1 VSQELYLKKYDNG
14 LVLAAEHMPWL
25 ESAAMSFHIA
35 NGYVHDPFEAQ
46 GLCNL
51 TCEMV
56 QRGCGELTSR
66 EFVEA
71 LENLGVDS
79 SASLSSAHTT
89 YTAAVLAENLYPAMK
104 IYADLVRRPQLPEEQ
119 LEDGRQVC
127 LHEIRAVDDDFAQK
141 TMQQLRLQHYGD
153 PFGRSASGLM
163 QPVERLTIEDV
174 QQFFQRYYGATNS
187 ILAVAGKFRWQEL
200 EAQVGKLFG
209 DWAPHKLG
217 APREVAP
224 ARGYTHLQHDSNQT
238 HIALACP
245 SVPYG
250 DPNFFFARGAIGV
263 LSDGVSSRLFTE
275 VREKRG
281 LVYTV
286 NAYCHSFLDRGSV
299 LGYAGTTTER
309 AQETLDVMLEQMN
322 LLREGIRD
330 DELLRVK
337 ARIKSG
343 LIMQQESSG
352 ARSSA
357 IAGDWYFW
365 GRIRTIEELK
375 QIIDGLTVESINE
388 YIQKHPLQN
397 FTIVTFGAKRLEVN
411 GGVS

>member
-1 VSQELYLKKYDNG
+1 VSQELYLKKFDNG
-14 LVLAAEHMPWL
+14 LVLVAEHMPWL
-25 ESAAMSFHIA
+25 ESTATSFHIA
-35 NGYVHDPFEAQ
+35 NGYVHDPADAQ

-56 QRGCGELTSR
+56 QRGCGDYTSR
-66 EFVEA
+66 QFVEA
-71 LENLGVDS
+71 LENLGVDH

-104 IYADLVRRPQLPEEQ
+104 IYADLVRRPHLPEEQ
-119 LEDGRQVC
+119 LEDARQVC

-141 TMQQLRLQHYGD
+141 TMQQLRLKHYGE
-153 PFGRSASGLM
+153 PFGRSASGLLE
-163 QPVERLTIEDV
+163 PVERLTIEDV
-174 QQFFQRYYGATNS
+174 QQFFQRCYGAQKS
-187 ILAVAGKFRWQEL
+187 ILAVAGKFRWEDL
-200 EAQVGKLFG
+200 ERQVGELFG
-209 DWAPHKLG
+209 DWASHKIEQ
-217 APREVAP
+217 PREIAP

-250 DPNFFFARGAIGV
+250 DPNFFLARGAIGV

-281 LVYTV
+281 LVYSV
-286 NAYCHSFLDRGSV
+286 NAFCHSFLDRGSV
-299 LGYAGTTTER
+299 LSYAGTTTER
-309 AQETLDVMLEQMN
+309 AQETLDVVLQQMTE
-322 LLREGIRD
+322 LRQGIRG
-330 DELLRVK
+330 DELSRVK

-343 LIMQQESSG
+343 LIMQQESSS
-352 ARSSA
+352 ARSGA

-375 QIIDGLTVESINE
+375 EIIDGLTVEAIND
-388 YIQKHPLQN
+388 YIERHPLKD